1 MALETVSIPV
11 KSKDEIVDTVDVEV
25 FVDYQEA
32 VDFFATPEKSGEDY
46 TLEMINRAHKTNKC
60 NVARAGATQTA
71 KSAMN
76 AIRNAAKNSPKAAAK
91 VQQLLDDLG
100 LTNVKI

>member
-1 MALETVSIPV
+1 MPFKTESIQV
-11 KSKDEIVDTVDVEV
+11 KSKDEIVATVDVEV

-32 VDFFATPEKSGEDY
+32 VDFFATPEKSGEDFI
-46 TLEMINRAHKTNKC
+46 LDMINRGHKTNKC

>member
-1 MALETVSIPV
+1 MALETQAIQV
-11 KSKDEIVDTVDVEV
+11 KSKDEIVATVDVEV

-32 VDFFATPEKSGEDY
+32 VDFFATPEKSGEDFI
-46 TLEMINRAHKTNKC
+46 LDMVNRAHKTNKC

-76 AIRNAAKNSPKAAAK
+76 AIRNKAKSDPKAAAK
-91 VQQLLDDLG
+91 VQQLLDELG